1 MKHEQIASVL
11 MARRNSMA
19 PVLMQ
24 GDLQQ
29 SLGSDGMAEALRLR
43 WVQPNMDT
51 GHLQITNNQNDVN
64 AMRKLAT
71 ESVVAPPAPDAA
83 HGIAMSHAGRR
94 RTGQVI
100 SEVGSPG
107 TGNSSPGF
115 SPNPPPPPP
124 AKPTPPPPAPAEK
137 SGGMGVGDNVM
148 VAEDGKTYQG
158 RVQSMKPDGKFVLS
172 FGAAKPQRPRDYD
185 KTELRMIG
193 AADTKPA

>member
-29 SLGSDGMAEALRLR
+29 SLGSEGMAEAMRLR
-43 WVQPNMDT
+43 WVQPNYDT
-51 GHLQITNNQNDVN
+51 GHLQITGDQNAVDT
-64 AMRKLAT
+64 MRKLAT
-71 ESVVAPPAPDAA
+71 ESVVEPAAPDAA

-107 TGNSSPGF
+107 TGNPAPGF
-115 SPNPPPPPP
+115 SPNPPTPPPG
-124 AKPTPPPPAPAEK
+124 KPTPPPTQPAKGGGPA
-137 SGGMGVGDNVM
+137 GPAIGDSVM

-158 RVQSMKPDGKFVLS
+158 RVQSMKQDGKFVIS
-172 FGAAKPQRPRDYD
+172 FGAEKPRSPRDYAKD
-185 KTELRMIG
+185 EVRLMQ
-193 AADTKPA
+193 AAA

>member
-1 MKHEQIASVL
+1 
-11 MARRNSMA
+11 MARRNNMA

-43 WVQPNMDT
+43 WVQPNLET

-71 ESVVAPPAPDAA
+71 ESQIEPPVADAA
-83 HGIAMSHAGRR
+83 HGIAMNHAGRH

-100 SEVGSPG
+100 SEIASPA
-107 TGNSSPGF
+107 TGNAAPGF
-115 SPNPPPPPP
+115 SPNPPSPPPG
-124 AKPTPPPPAPAEK
+124 KPTPPPSAPAEK

-158 RVQSMKPDGKFVLS
+158 RVQSMKQDGKFVVS
-172 FGAAKPQRPRDYD
+172 FGAQKPMRPRDYD
-185 KTELRMIG
+185 KSELRMIG